1 MILRNGKCRILISF
15 IITVLLP
22 AQSALPVPA
31 QAQNAEPQEF
41 LRKFIHLEASD
52 FAALDK
58 GSPLAKMLVST
69 QPTEVAP
76 FGIIRV
82 RISRDRFLEKYRDI
96 ENFKKG
102 KEVIQIGKFHSP
114 PRIEDLQPLTLDSSE
129 IESLRKCRNGDCAIK
144 ASAAMIDRFQKEINW
159 SAPDHAAQALAT
171 YRSMLLEYVHEY
183 LRAGNSALMVYADK
197 KNPVSLPEEL
207 ESLLQASLYLGQYL
221 PEFKTYLA
229 EYPKETLKNS
239 EDFLYWSKE
248 SFGYKTVVSITHVT
262 ILLPSPGATVIASK
276 QIYANHY
283 FVGSLGLAAFV
294 EAPQQA
300 GGAGSYLMYLNRSR
314 VDLIQGFF
322 SAVLRYFVK
331 RRVLDGLDKY
341 LHVIKERLE
350 SDIRQP

>member
-1 MILRNGKCRILISF
+1 MILQNRKCKVLISF
-15 IITVLLP
+15 IITILLP
-22 AQSALPVPA
+22 AQSTLPAPS
-31 QAQNAEPQEF
+31 QTESAEPQEF

-52 FAALDK
+52 FATLDK
-58 GSPLAKMLVST
+58 GGALAKMLVSS
-69 QPTEVAP
+69 QPTEVVP

-82 RISRDRFLEKYRDI
+82 RISRNQFLERYRDI

-102 KEVIQIGKFHSP
+102 KEVIQIGRFHSP

-129 IESLRKCRNGDCAIK
+129 IESLKKCRSGDCAIK
-144 ASAAMIDRFQKEINW
+144 ASTEMIDRFQKEINW
-159 SAPDHAAQALAT
+159 SAPDHAAQALAL
-171 YRSMLLEYVHEY
+171 YRSMLLAYVHEY

-197 KNPVSLPEEL
+197 KTPASLPEEL
-207 ESLLQASLYLGQYL
+207 ESLLQASPYLAQYL
-221 PEFKTYLA
+221 PEFKQYLA
-229 EYPKETLKNS
+229 EFPKEPLKDS

-262 ILLPSPGATVIASK
+262 ILLPSPGTTVIASK

-283 FVGSLGLAAFV
+283 FVASLGLAAFV
-294 EAPQQA
+294 ESPQQA

-314 VDLIQGFF
+314 VDVIQGFF

-331 RRVLDGLDKY
+331 RRVLDGMDKY
-341 LHVIKERLE
+341 LRVIKERLE